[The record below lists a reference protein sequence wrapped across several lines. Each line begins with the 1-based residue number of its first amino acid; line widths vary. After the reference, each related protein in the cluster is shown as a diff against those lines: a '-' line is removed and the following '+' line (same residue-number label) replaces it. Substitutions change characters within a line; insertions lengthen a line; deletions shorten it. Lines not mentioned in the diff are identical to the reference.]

1 MWPQSHGQWDGNQ
14 SDNVYSGKMTIIL
27 HGHSNFR
34 AATQRALDNFLW
46 LSKCDP
52 TFFFLCYVKG
62 KPRVSLLFLQTAI
75 LGSQRSGRLVL
86 TNLAAA
92 SVN

>member
-52 TFFFLCYVKG
+52 TFFFFMLCE
-62 KPRVSLLFLQTAI
+62 RQTQSLFVVLADSH
-75 LGSQRSGRLVL
+75 LGL
-86 TNLAAA
+86 TEVRKT
-92 SVN
+92 SFD

>member
-14 SDNVYSGKMTIIL
+14 SDNVYSGKMTTIL

-52 TFFFLCYVKG
+52 TFFFFLSE
-62 KPRVSLLFLQTAI
+62 RQTQSLFVVLVDSHLGLTEIRQT
-75 LGSQRSGRLVL
+75 SFD
-86 TNLAAA
+86 
-92 SVN
+92 